1 LNSLCCSNLNNP
13 FYFAI
18 KGSSSPYINRFIQ
31 PDTIIPDPSNPQA
44 WNRYSYVGNNPVN
57 FNDPTGHCPT
67 CLAGLAIGAIA
78 GAAIYAGTT
87 WSSGRAWNNND
98 YLASV
103 AVGAIGGGLVGTGI
117 GIGAGIAT
125 FAAIGAGTGVIGGQL
140 GYSASSGKD
149 YDSGEM
155 LISAGV
161 GGAAGA
167 MAGGISGGTGLAV
180 AGVSSRVVA
189 AATTKVT
196 IANAVVYG
204 SASTA
209 QYELTSKYNGQEPTW
224 RGRGA
229 SFGSGAAASLLMDGI
244 TGAPITSPAVNRMA
258 ISNNPKIL
266 VNGRPSGITGLLLK
280 DTFGQ
285 SFRSAA
291 ADFISRKWEG
301 LFRGR

>member
-180 AGVSSRVVA
+180 AG
-189 AATTKVT
+189 
-196 IANAVVYG
+196 
-204 SASTA
+204 
-209 QYELTSKYNGQEPTW
+209 
-224 RGRGA
+224 A